1 MEINVQDY
9 LSEDEMK
16 EIAKDV
22 WADKCRYKLEK
33 DKERIISNEAY
44 TCVFRMVD
52 EVFGENLNQILTE
65 KIVEIIKDMSSF
77 SVFRVK
83 NAWDR
88 DESVAQKVMC
98 QVVEENKH
106 ILKDTVV
113 AQMLN
118 AKIDDEMVAEAVREV
133 IVDKLTS

>member
-22 WADKCRYKLEK
+22 WADQCRYKLEK
-33 DKERIISNEAY
+33 DKERIVSNEAY
-44 TCVFRMVD
+44 ACVFKMVD

-77 SVFRVK
+77 NVFRVK

-106 ILKDTVV
+106 ILKETVV
-113 AQMLN
+113 AQMMN
-118 AKIDDEMVAEAVREV
+118 AKIDDEMVAEAIREV
-133 IVDKLTS
+133 IVNKLTN

>member
-22 WADKCRYKLEK
+22 WADQCRHKLEK

-44 TCVFRMVD
+44 SCVFKMVD

-133 IVDKLTS
+133 IVNKLTN